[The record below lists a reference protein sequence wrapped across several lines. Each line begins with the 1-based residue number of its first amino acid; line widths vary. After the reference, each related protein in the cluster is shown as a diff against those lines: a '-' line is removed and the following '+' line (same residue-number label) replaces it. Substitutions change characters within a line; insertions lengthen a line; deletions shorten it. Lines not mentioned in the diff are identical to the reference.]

1 MATELLDENADPL
14 SQYLKRPEK
23 AAPANTKV
31 PVNVNADI
39 ENINPDLKER
49 IAALNADWMNNKE
62 LNPKGIPLPITSG
75 RRTREQQAR
84 EFQARKSGSKT
95 TGFMAVDPDKY
106 PDREYFHENA
116 IDILPGILPDSYL
129 DKFGLHR
136 PFGKRDPVHVEIN
149 PKKEYAKPNQD
160 ITVPDDQNVDPTA
173 MYLNRQ
179 GVVTAPTAAVVAPEA
194 KGQLGGVKKEMQNQ
208 FANVKNE
215 LIAAKDTLSNPDYY
229 TNQLPKQT
237 AALADTAIGTVGGL
251 VNFVGTPIA
260 RLFEATASEAKPKT
274 VAGKAIFGESVRVPT
289 PKELLDKTTQL
300 FDKPIGKAFGITN
313 DPMYNAE
320 PSQRLMNFVSK
331 NIEKGADAISKET
344 GMSKADAEWFIN
356 AAAIKAAPVAANLTK
371 KVYQGG
377 KQTLQSSFDALK
389 SKKETPINETPAENL
404 KRNFDELKQR
414 DESQRQAAAEGRP
427 METPTTENVATGS
440 AKPTTPDAPFTEIKY
455 AENGLP
461 IDEQFARA
469 QTLNRVLGSDHKA
482 DLAAIE
488 GKGKE
493 RATNYATSNTD
504 TAIGN
509 FLKEKFAEEQKRL
522 ADYAEQ
528 QVKNT
533 GGTVGLDESSV
544 YKRGN
549 TILKPLQDL
558 ENHFDTAISK
568 VYKDRD
574 NLAKDIPV
582 EAQNIAN
589 ILNDESLTLANTETI
604 GLTNIAKARM
614 KQLKMMDKDGN
625 LLPTDAKTAE
635 NFRKFI
641 NENWDSKNANLHRQL
656 KDAVDADVLANI
668 DQSTPFYKEARDLVT
683 LRKNTLD
690 NPNGISRIL
699 KAEGPNKINRRV
711 DIEKIA
717 QNIADMPVDQMTH
730 VIETLRNVPES
741 LQPQAGAA
749 LAEIK
754 AQFANNLADKKTPKK
769 VNDFMKSN
777 SEVMNRLFTPEEMNN
792 FRDYHNAVHI
802 LATDTGYKGAAV
814 QKINVEQKLG
824 SKIKE
829 HLITKGGAVA
839 AETVTGGTGMGIPA
853 LVTHEILSGRAATK
867 RAKAEAM
874 AEQKALENTQQRFV
888 DIQDLIK

>member
-1 MATELLDENADPL
+1 MATEFLDEEIDPTAK
-14 SQYLKRPEK
+14 YLRRAERV
-23 AAPANTKV
+23 APVNTKV

-49 IAALNADWMNNKE
+49 IAALNADWMANKE

-75 RRTREQQAR
+75 RRTREQQAA
-84 EFQARKSGSKT
+84 EYKARMSGSKN
-95 TGFMAVDPDKY
+95 TGFMAVNPDKY
-106 PDREYFHENA
+106 PGREYFHEDA
-116 IDILPGILPDSYL
+116 VDILPGILPDEYL
-129 DKFGLHR
+129 GKFGLHR
-136 PFGKRDPVHVEIN
+136 PYGKRDPVHVQIN
-149 PKKEYAKPNQD
+149 PDAPWAKVDQD
-160 ITVPDDQNVDPTA
+160 ITIPDGSDIDPTA
-173 MYLNRQ
+173 KYLKVQ
-179 GVVTAPTAAVVAPEA
+179 GVVTAPAAVVAPET
-194 KGQLGGVKKEMQNQ
+194 KGQLAGVKQELQSQ
-208 FANVKNE
+208 YANVKNE
-215 LIAAKDTLSNPDYY
+215 LKAAKDILSNPNYY
-229 TNQLPKQT
+229 TSQLPKQT
-237 AALADTAIGTVGGL
+237 AALADTVLGNIGGA
-251 VNFVGTPIA
+251 VNFIGHPIA
-260 RLFEATASEAKPKT
+260 RLFEETASKAKPRSE
-274 VAGKAIFGESVRVPT
+274 AAKAVFGESVT
-289 PKELLDKTTQL
+289 PKELLNKTTEL

-313 DPMYNAE
+313 DPMYNQEA
-320 PSQRLMNFVSK
+320 SQKVMTYISQNMD
-331 NIEKGADAISKET
+331 KGADAISKET
-344 GMSKADAEWFIN
+344 GMPKADVEWFMN
-356 AAAIKAAPVAANLTK
+356 AAILKGVPVAANVTK

-404 KRNFDELKQR
+404 KRNFDEIKQR
-414 DESQRQAAAEGRP
+414 EESQRQPYAEGTLTG
-427 METPTTENVATGS
+427 TPTTENAAFGS

-461 IDEQFARA
+461 LDEQYARA
-469 QTLNRVLGSDHKA
+469 QTLNRVLGSDHTA

-504 TAIGN
+504 TAIGQ
-509 FLKEKFAEEQKRL
+509 FLKEKFADEQKRL
-522 ADYAEQ
+522 ANYAEQ

-533 GGTVGLDESSV
+533 GGTIGLDESTV

-549 TILKPLQDL
+549 TILKPLQGL
-558 ENHFDTAISK
+558 EKHFDDAISNI
-568 VYKDRD
+568 YKERD

-582 EAQNIAN
+582 EAQNILN
-589 ILNDESLTLANTETI
+589 VLNDESLTLANTETI

-614 KQLKMMDKDGN
+614 KQLNMMDKDGN

-635 NFRKFI
+635 NFRKFL
-641 NENWDSKNANLHRQL
+641 NENWDRKNANLHRQL

-699 KAEGPNKINRRV
+699 DAEGPNKINRKV
-711 DIEKIA
+711 QIEKIA
-717 QNIADMPVDQMTH
+717 QNIADMPVDQISH
-730 VIETLRNVPES
+730 VIETLRNVPEN

-754 AQFANNLADKKTPKK
+754 AQFANNLAAKKTPKQ
-769 VNDFMKSN
+769 VTDFMKAN

-839 AETVTGGTGMGIPA
+839 AETVTGGAGMGVPA

-867 RAKAEAM
+867 RAKAEAK
-874 AEQKALENTQQRFV
+874 AEQQALENTQKRFV
-888 DIQDLIK
+888 DIKDLIK

>member
-1 MATELLDENADPL
+1 MATEFLDEEVDPADK
-14 SQYLKRPEK
+14 YLKRRGA
-23 AAPANTKV
+23 AAPVNKKIS
-31 PVNVNADI
+31 VNVNADI

-75 RRTREQQAR
+75 RRTREQQAA
-84 EFQARKSGSKT
+84 EYKARMSGSKT
-95 TGFMAVDPDKY
+95 TGFMAVNPDKY
-106 PDREYFHENA
+106 PGREFFHENA
-116 IDILPGILPDSYL
+116 VDILPGILPDEYL
-129 DKFGLHR
+129 NKFGLHR
-136 PFGKRDPVHVEIN
+136 PYGSKDPVHVEIN
-149 PKKEYAKPNQD
+149 PKFEYARPNQD
-160 ITVPDDQNVDPTA
+160 TTLPSGEDVDPA
-173 MYLNRQ
+173 DRYLRKPSVIAKLN
-179 GVVTAPTAAVVAPEA
+179 TNAPAVVAPET
-194 KGQLGGVKKEMQNQ
+194 KGQLSGVKQEVKNQ

-237 AALADTAIGTVGGL
+237 AAAVDTAIGTVGGL
-251 VNFVGTPIA
+251 VNFFGTPIA
-260 RLFEATASEAKPKT
+260 RLFEATASNEKPRSEA
-274 VAGKAIFGESVRVPT
+274 AKAIFGQSVT

-313 DPMYNAE
+313 DPMYNDEA
-320 PSQRLMNFVSK
+320 SQRLMNFVSGK
-331 NIEKGADAISKET
+331 INKGADALSKET

-356 AAAIKAAPVAANLTK
+356 AAMIKAAPVAANVTK

-414 DESQRQAAAEGRP
+414 QESQRQPYAEGTLT
-427 METPTTENVATGS
+427 ETPTTGNAAVGS

-455 AENGLP
+455 SENGLP

-533 GGTVGLDESSV
+533 GGTVGLDESSL
-544 YKRGN
+544 YRRGN
-549 TILKPLQDL
+549 TILKPLQGL
-558 ENHFDTAISK
+558 ETHFDDAISNI
-568 VYKDRD
+568 YKERD
-574 NLAKDIPV
+574 KLAKDIPV
-582 EAQNIAN
+582 EAQNIVN

-614 KQLKMMDKDGN
+614 KQLKMIDKDGN

-656 KDAVDADVLANI
+656 KEAVDADVLANI
-668 DQSTPFYKEARDLVT
+668 DQSTPFYKEARDLVA

-690 NPNGISRIL
+690 NPNGISKIL
-699 KAEGPNKINRRV
+699 NAEGPNKINRKV

-717 QNIADMPVDQMTH
+717 QNIADMPVDQITH

-741 LQPQAGAA
+741 LQPQAGVA

-754 AQFANNLADKKTPKK
+754 AQFANNLAAKKTPKQ
-769 VNDFMKSN
+769 VTDFMKAN

-792 FRDYHNAVHI
+792 LRDYHNAVHI

-839 AETVTGGTGMGIPA
+839 AETATGGAGMGVPA
-853 LVTHEILSGRAATK
+853 LITHEILSGRAATK

-874 AEQKALENTQQRFV
+874 AEQKALENTQKRFV

>member
-1 MATELLDENADPL
+1 
-14 SQYLKRPEK
+14 
-23 AAPANTKV
+23 V

-106 PDREYFHENA
+106 PGREFFHENA
-116 IDILPGILPDSYL
+116 VDILPGILPDSYL

-136 PFGKRDPVHVEIN
+136 PYGKRDPVHVEIN

-160 ITVPDDQNVDPTA
+160 ITMPDGQDVDPIA
-173 MYLNRQ
+173 MYLNKQ
-179 GVVTAPTAAVVAPEA
+179 NVVTAPAAAAAVVAPEA

-237 AALADTAIGTVGGL
+237 AALADTVLGGIGGA

-260 RLFEATASEAKPKT
+260 RLFEETASKAKPRSEAAKAVFGNNQT
-274 VAGKAIFGESVRVPT
+274 VT
-289 PKELLDKTTQL
+289 PRDILDYTTKL

-320 PSQRLMNFVSK
+320 ASQRLMTYVSK
-331 NIEKGADAISKET
+331 NMDKGADVISKET
-344 GMSKADAEWFIN
+344 GMSKADAEWFMN
-356 AAAIKAAPVAANLTK
+356 AAMIKAAPVAANLTK

-414 DESQRQAAAEGRP
+414 EESQRQPYAEGTLT
-427 METPTTENVATGS
+427 ETPTTGNAAVGS

-533 GGTVGLDESSV
+533 GGTVGLDESSL
-544 YKRGN
+544 YRRGN
-549 TILKPLQDL
+549 TILKPLQGL
-558 ENHFDTAISK
+558 ETHFDDAISNI
-568 VYKDRD
+568 YKERD
-574 NLAKDIPV
+574 KLAKDIPV
-582 EAQNIAN
+582 EAQNIVN

-614 KQLKMMDKDGN
+614 KQLKMIDKDGN

-656 KDAVDADVLANI
+656 KEAVDADVLANI
-668 DQSTPFYKEARDLVT
+668 DQSTPFYKEARDLVA

-690 NPNGISRIL
+690 NPNGISKIL
-699 KAEGPNKINRRV
+699 NAEGPNKINRKV

-717 QNIADMPVDQMTH
+717 QNIADMPVDQITH

-741 LQPQAGAA
+741 LQPQAGVA

-754 AQFANNLADKKTPKK
+754 AQFANNLAAKKTPKQ
-769 VNDFMKSN
+769 VTDFMKAN

-792 FRDYHNAVHI
+792 LRDYHNAVHI

-839 AETVTGGTGMGIPA
+839 AETATGGAGMGVPA
-853 LVTHEILSGRAATK
+853 LITHEILSGRAATK

-874 AEQKALENTQQRFV
+874 AEQKALENTQKRFV

>member
-1 MATELLDENADPL
+1 MATEFLDEEIDPTAK
-14 SQYLKRPEK
+14 YLRRPEK
-23 AAPANTKV
+23 VAPVNTKV

-49 IAALNADWMNNKE
+49 IAALNADWMSNKE

-75 RRTREQQAR
+75 RRTREQQAN
-84 EFQARKSGSKT
+84 EYKARMSGSKN
-95 TGFMAVDPDKY
+95 TGFMAVNPDKY
-106 PDREYFHENA
+106 PGREYFHEDA
-116 IDILPGILPDSYL
+116 VDILPGVLPDEYL
-129 DKFGLHR
+129 NKFGLHR
-136 PFGKRDPVHVEIN
+136 PYGKRDPVHVQIN
-149 PKKEYAKPNQD
+149 PNAPWAKVDQD
-160 ITVPDDQNVDPTA
+160 ITMPDGEDIDPTA
-173 MYLNRQ
+173 KYLKVQ
-179 GVVTAPTAAVVAPEA
+179 GVATAPANVVAPEVT
-194 KGQLGGVKKEMQNQ
+194 GQLGGVKKELQNQ
-208 FANVKNE
+208 YANVKNE
-215 LIAAKDTLSNPDYY
+215 LIAAKNTLSNPDYY
-229 TNQLPKQT
+229 TNQLPKQ
-237 AALADTAIGTVGGL
+237 AAAVADTAIGTVGGL
-251 VNFVGTPIA
+251 VNFVGYPIA
-260 RLFEATASEAKPKT
+260 KLFEDTSSKAKPRSEA
-274 VAGKAIFGESVRVPT
+274 AKAIFGQSVT

-356 AAAIKAAPVAANLTK
+356 AAAIKAAPVAANVTK

-404 KRNFDELKQR
+404 KRNFDEIKQR
-414 DESQRQAAAEGRP
+414 EESQRQPYAEGTLT
-427 METPTTENVATGS
+427 ETPTTGNAAFGS

-461 IDEQFARA
+461 LDEQYARA
-469 QTLNRVLGSDHKA
+469 QTLNRVLGSDHTA

-504 TAIGN
+504 TAIGG
-509 FLKEKFAEEQKRL
+509 FLKEKFADEQKRL
-522 ADYAEQ
+522 ANYAEQ

-533 GGTVGLDESSV
+533 GGTLGLDESTV

-549 TILKPLQDL
+549 TILKPLQGL
-558 ENHFDTAISK
+558 EKHFDDAISNI
-568 VYKDRD
+568 YKERD

-589 ILNDESLTLANTETI
+589 VLNDESLTLANTETI

-614 KQLKMMDKDGN
+614 KQLNMMDKDGN

-635 NFRKFI
+635 NFRKFL
-641 NENWDSKNANLHRQL
+641 NENWDRKNANLHRQL

-699 KAEGPNKINRRV
+699 DAEGPNKINRKV
-711 DIEKIA
+711 QIEKIA
-717 QNIADMPVDQMTH
+717 QNIADMPVDQISH
-730 VIETLRNVPES
+730 VIETLRNVPEN

-754 AQFANNLADKKTPKK
+754 AQFANNLAAKKTPKQ
-769 VNDFMKSN
+769 VTDFMKAN

-839 AETVTGGTGMGIPA
+839 AETVTGGAGMGVPA

-867 RAKAEAM
+867 RAKAEAK
-874 AEQKALENTQQRFV
+874 AEQQALENTQKRFV
-888 DIQDLIK
+888 DIKDLIK

>member
-14 SQYLKRPEK
+14 SQYLTRPGK
-23 AAPANTKV
+23 AAPATKV

-106 PDREYFHENA
+106 PGREYFHENA
-116 IDILPGILPDSYL
+116 IDILPGILPDTYL
-129 DKFGLHR
+129 DRFGLHR
-136 PFGKRDPVHVEIN
+136 PYGAKDPVHVEIN

-160 ITVPDDQNVDPTA
+160 ITMPDGQDVDPIA
-173 MYLNRQ
+173 MYLNKQ
-179 GVVTAPTAAVVAPEA
+179 NVVTAPAAAVVVAPEA

-208 FANVKNE
+208 YANVKNE
-215 LIAAKDTLSNPDYY
+215 LIAAKNTLSNPDYY

-237 AALADTAIGTVGGL
+237 AAAIDTLYGAVPGAVK
-251 VNFVGTPIA
+251 FVGTPVAKLIDELA
-260 RLFEATASEAKPKT
+260 FKGAQVAYGDVKRLSPAED
-274 VAGKAIFGESVRVPT
+274 
-289 PKELLDKTTQL
+289 LLNKVTQ
-300 FDKPIGKAFGITN
+300 FADKPVGKAFGITN
-313 DPMYNAE
+313 DPMYNQEA
-320 PSQRLMNFVSK
+320 SQRLMTYIGQNM
-331 NIEKGADAISKET
+331 EKGADAISKET
-344 GMSKADAEWFIN
+344 GIPKSDVEWFMN
-356 AAAIKAAPVAANLTK
+356 AAMIKAAPVAANVTK
-371 KVYQGG
+371 KVYQKG

-404 KRNFDELKQR
+404 KRNFDELK
-414 DESQRQAAAEGRP
+414 RQSAAQGAP
-427 METPTTENVATGS
+427 IETPTTGNAEVGS

-461 IDEQFARA
+461 LDEQYARA
-469 QTLNRVLGSDHKA
+469 QTLNRVLGSDHTA

-504 TAIGN
+504 TPIGG
-509 FLKEKFAEEQKRL
+509 FLKEKFADEQKRL
-522 ADYAEQ
+522 ANFAEQ

-533 GGTVGLDESSV
+533 GGTLGLDESTV

-549 TILKPLQDL
+549 TILKPLQGL
-558 ENHFDTAISK
+558 EKHFDDAISNI
-568 VYKDRD
+568 YKERD

-589 ILNDESLTLANTETI
+589 VLNDESLTLANTETI

-614 KQLKMMDKDGN
+614 KQLNMMDKDGN

-635 NFRKFI
+635 NFRKFL
-641 NENWDSKNANLHRQL
+641 NENWDRKNANLHRQL

-668 DQSTPFYKEARDLVT
+668 DQNTPFYKEARDLVT

-699 KAEGPNKINRRV
+699 DAEGPNKINRKV
-711 DIEKIA
+711 DIEKVA
-717 QNIADMPVDQMTH
+717 QNIADMPVDQITH

-741 LQPQAGAA
+741 LQSQASAA
-749 LAEIK
+749 LSEIK
-754 AQFANNLADKKTPKK
+754 AQFANNLAAKKTPKQ
-769 VNDFMKSN
+769 VNDFMKAN

-839 AETVTGGTGMGIPA
+839 AETVTGGAGMGVPA

-867 RAKAEAM
+867 RAKAEAL
-874 AEQKALENTQQRFV
+874 AEQKALENTQKRFV
-888 DIQDLIK
+888 DIKDLIK

>member
-14 SQYLKRPEK
+14 SQYLIRPEK
-23 AAPANTKV
+23 VAPANKKI
-31 PVNVNADI
+31 PVNVNVDI

-49 IAALNADWMNNKE
+49 IAAMQADWMNNKE
-62 LNPKGIPLPITSG
+62 LNPRGIPLPITSG
-75 RRTREQQAR
+75 RRTREQQAN
-84 EFQARKSGSKT
+84 EYKARKSGSKT

-106 PDREYFHENA
+106 PGREYFHENA
-116 IDILPGILPDSYL
+116 IDILPGILPDTYL

-136 PFGKRDPVHVEIN
+136 PYGSKDPVHVEIN

-160 ITVPDDQNVDPTA
+160 ITVPDDQNVDPLA
-173 MYLNRQ
+173 MYLDRQ
-179 GVVTAPTAAVVAPEA
+179 SVVTAPAAVVAPEA
-194 KGQLGGVKKEMQNQ
+194 KGQLAGVKQELQSQ
-208 FANVKNE
+208 YANVKNE
-215 LIAAKDTLSNPDYY
+215 LKAAKDTLSNPDYY
-229 TNQLPKQT
+229 TNQLPKQ
-237 AALADTAIGTVGGL
+237 AAAVADTAIGTVGGL
-251 VNFVGTPIA
+251 VNFVGYPIA
-260 RLFEATASEAKPKT
+260 KLFEDTSSKAKPRSEA
-274 VAGKAIFGESVRVPT
+274 AKAIFGQSVT

-356 AAAIKAAPVAANLTK
+356 AAAIKAAPVAANVTK
-371 KVYQGG
+371 KVYQSG
-377 KQTLQSSFDALK
+377 KQALQSSFDTLK

-414 DESQRQAAAEGRP
+414 EESQRQPYAEGTLT
-427 METPTTENVATGS
+427 ETPTTGNAAFGS

-461 IDEQFARA
+461 LDEQYARA
-469 QTLNRVLGSDHKA
+469 QTLNRVLGSDHTA

-504 TAIGN
+504 TAIGG
-509 FLKEKFAEEQKRL
+509 FLKEKFADEQKRL
-522 ADYAEQ
+522 ANYAEQ

-533 GGTVGLDESSV
+533 GGTVGLDESTV

-549 TILKPLQDL
+549 TILKPLQGL
-558 ENHFDTAISK
+558 EKHFDDAISNI
-568 VYKDRD
+568 YKERD

-582 EAQNIAN
+582 EAQNILN
-589 ILNDESLTLANTETI
+589 VLNDESLTLANTETI

-614 KQLKMMDKDGN
+614 KQLNMMDKDGN

-635 NFRKFI
+635 NFRKFL
-641 NENWDSKNANLHRQL
+641 NENWDRKNANLHRQL
-656 KDAVDADVLANI
+656 KDAVDTDVLANI

-699 KAEGPNKINRRV
+699 DAEGPNKINRKV
-711 DIEKIA
+711 QIEKIA
-717 QNIADMPVDQMTH
+717 QNIADMPVDQISH
-730 VIETLRNVPES
+730 VIETIRNVPEN

-754 AQFANNLADKKTPKK
+754 AQFANNLAAKKTPKQ
-769 VNDFMKSN
+769 VTDFMKAN

-839 AETVTGGTGMGIPA
+839 AETVTGGAGMGVPA

-867 RAKAEAM
+867 RAKAEAK
-874 AEQKALENTQQRFV
+874 AEQQALENTQKRFV
-888 DIQDLIK
+888 DIKDLIK

>member
-1 MATELLDENADPL
+1 MATEFLDEEIDPTAK
-14 SQYLKRPEK
+14 YLRRAERV
-23 AAPANTKV
+23 APVNTKV

-49 IAALNADWMNNKE
+49 IAALNADWMANKE

-75 RRTREQQAR
+75 RRTREQQAA
-84 EFQARKSGSKT
+84 EYKARMSGSKN
-95 TGFMAVDPDKY
+95 TGFMAVNPDKY
-106 PDREYFHENA
+106 PGREYFHEDA
-116 IDILPGILPDSYL
+116 VDILPGILPDEYL
-129 DKFGLHR
+129 GKFGLHR
-136 PFGKRDPVHVEIN
+136 PYGKRDPVHVQIN
-149 PKKEYAKPNQD
+149 PDAPWAKVDQD
-160 ITVPDDQNVDPTA
+160 ITIPDGSDIDPTA
-173 MYLNRQ
+173 KYLKVQ
-179 GVVTAPTAAVVAPEA
+179 GVVTAPAAVVAPET
-194 KGQLGGVKKEMQNQ
+194 KGQLAGVKQELQSQ
-208 FANVKNE
+208 YANVKNE
-215 LIAAKDTLSNPDYY
+215 LKAAKDILSNPNYY
-229 TNQLPKQT
+229 TSQLPKQT
-237 AALADTAIGTVGGL
+237 AALADTVLGNIGGA
-251 VNFVGTPIA
+251 VNFIGHPIA
-260 RLFEATASEAKPKT
+260 RLFEETASKAKPRSE
-274 VAGKAIFGESVRVPT
+274 AAKAVFGESVT
-289 PKELLDKTTQL
+289 PKELLNKTTEL

-313 DPMYNAE
+313 DPMYNQEA
-320 PSQRLMNFVSK
+320 SQKVMTYISQNMD
-331 NIEKGADAISKET
+331 KGADAISKET
-344 GMSKADAEWFIN
+344 GMPKADVEWFMN
-356 AAAIKAAPVAANLTK
+356 AAILKGVPVAANVTK

-404 KRNFDELKQR
+404 KRNFDEIKQR
-414 DESQRQAAAEGRP
+414 EESQRQPYAEGTLTG
-427 METPTTENVATGS
+427 TPTTENAAFGS

-461 IDEQFARA
+461 LDEQYARA
-469 QTLNRVLGSDHKA
+469 QTLNRVLGSDHTA

-504 TAIGN
+504 TAIGQ
-509 FLKEKFAEEQKRL
+509 FLKEKFADEQKRL
-522 ADYAEQ
+522 ANYAEQ

-533 GGTVGLDESSV
+533 GGTIGLDESTV

-549 TILKPLQDL
+549 TILKPLQGL
-558 ENHFDTAISK
+558 EKHFDDAISNI
-568 VYKDRD
+568 YKERD

-582 EAQNIAN
+582 EAQNILN
-589 ILNDESLTLANTETI
+589 VLNDESLTLANTETI

-614 KQLKMMDKDGN
+614 KQLNMIDKDGN

-635 NFRKFI
+635 NFRKFL
-641 NENWDSKNANLHRQL
+641 NENWDRKNANLHRQL

-699 KAEGPNKINRRV
+699 DAEGPNKINRKV
-711 DIEKIA
+711 QIEKIA
-717 QNIADMPVDQMTH
+717 QNIADMPVDQISH
-730 VIETLRNVPES
+730 VIETLRNVPEN

-754 AQFANNLADKKTPKK
+754 AQFANNLAAKKTPKQ
-769 VNDFMKSN
+769 VTDFMKAN

-839 AETVTGGTGMGIPA
+839 AETVTGGAGMGVPA

-867 RAKAEAM
+867 RAKAEAK
-874 AEQKALENTQQRFV
+874 AEQQALENTQKRFV
-888 DIQDLIK
+888 DIKDLIK

>member
-1 MATELLDENADPL
+1 MATEFLDQEIDPTAK
-14 SQYLKRPEK
+14 YLRRPEK
-23 AAPANTKV
+23 VAPVNTKV

-39 ENINPDLKER
+39 ENINSDLKER
-49 IAALNADWMNNKE
+49 IAALNADWMSNKE

-75 RRTREQQAR
+75 RRTREQQAA
-84 EFQARKSGSKT
+84 EYKARMSGSKT
-95 TGFMAVDPDKY
+95 TGFMAVNPDKY
-106 PDREYFHENA
+106 PGREYFHEDA
-116 IDILPGILPDSYL
+116 VDILPGILPDEYL
-129 DKFGLHR
+129 NKFGLHR
-136 PFGKRDPVHVEIN
+136 PYGKRDPVHVQIN
-149 PKKEYAKPNQD
+149 PNANYARPEQD
-160 ITVPDDQNVDPTA
+160 ITMPDGSDIDPTA
-173 MYLNRQ
+173 KYLKVQ
-179 GVVTAPTAAVVAPEA
+179 GVAAPAAVTVVVPEA
-194 KGQLGGVKKEMQNQ
+194 KGQLGGVKQELQSQ
-208 FANVKNE
+208 YANVKNE
-215 LIAAKDTLSNPDYY
+215 LKAAKDTLSNPDYY
-229 TNQLPKQT
+229 TNQLPKQ
-237 AALADTAIGTVGGL
+237 AAAVADTAIGTVGGL
-251 VNFVGTPIA
+251 VNFFGTPIA
-260 RLFEATASEAKPKT
+260 RLFEETSSKAKPRSEA
-274 VAGKAIFGESVRVPT
+274 AKAIFGQSVT

-356 AAAIKAAPVAANLTK
+356 AAMIKAAPVAANVTK

-404 KRNFDELKQR
+404 KRNFDEIKQR
-414 DESQRQAAAEGRP
+414 EELNRQAAAEGKP
-427 METPTTENVATGS
+427 VETPTTQNVEAGS

-461 IDEQFARA
+461 IDEQYARA

-504 TAIGN
+504 TAIGG
-509 FLKEKFAEEQKRL
+509 FLKEKFADEQKRL
-522 ADYAEQ
+522 ANYAEQ

-533 GGTVGLDESSV
+533 GGTVGLDESTV

-549 TILKPLQDL
+549 TILKPLQGL
-558 ENHFDTAISK
+558 EKHFDDAISNI
-568 VYKDRD
+568 YKERD

-582 EAQNIAN
+582 EAQNILN
-589 ILNDESLTLANTETI
+589 VLNDESLTLANTETI

-614 KQLKMMDKDGN
+614 KQLNMMDKDGN

-635 NFRKFI
+635 NFRKFL
-641 NENWDSKNANLHRQL
+641 NENWDNKNANLHRQL

-699 KAEGPNKINRRV
+699 DAEGPNKINRKV
-711 DIEKIA
+711 QIEKIA
-717 QNIADMPVDQMTH
+717 QNIADMPVDQISH
-730 VIETLRNVPES
+730 VIETLRNVPEN
-741 LQPQAGAA
+741 LQPQAAAA
-749 LAEIK
+749 LSEIK
-754 AQFANNLADKKTPKK
+754 AQFANNLAAKKTPKQ
-769 VNDFMKSN
+769 VTDFMKAN

-839 AETVTGGTGMGIPA
+839 AETVTGGAGMGVPA

-867 RAKAEAM
+867 RAKAEAK
-874 AEQKALENTQQRFV
+874 AEQQALENTQKRFV
-888 DIQDLIK
+888 DIKDLIK